1 MKKRMGEGF
10 DYAYRYPGMNKVLQ
24 AAGRVIRTIDDVGV
38 IELLDER
45 FLQSDYRN
53 LFPKEWEKRLVCTVD
68 SVESYLEKFWEEKTI
83 NLKGHISIRFRK
95 TAWILIC
102 PFVLFQTELLWC
114 LSGSRPCRTMQWY
127 QDRNVHRW
135 LVRYD

>member
-1 MKKRMGEGF
+1 MGEGF

-83 NLKGHISIRFRK
+83 KFERAYQYQLQENSMDIDM
-95 TAWILIC
+95 
-102 PFVLFQTELLWC
+102 PFVLFQTGSLWC

-127 QDRNVHRW
+127 QDSECAPMVGPI
-135 LVRYD
+135 